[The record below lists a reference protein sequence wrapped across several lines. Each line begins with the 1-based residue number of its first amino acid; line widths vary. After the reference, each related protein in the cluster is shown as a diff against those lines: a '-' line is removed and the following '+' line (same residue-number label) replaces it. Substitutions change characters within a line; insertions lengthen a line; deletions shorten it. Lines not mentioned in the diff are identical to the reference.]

1 MGFGGYMDE
10 ILSWIAKIIDSPFWL
25 SIITGIITF
34 IITWPVSNWLAKRTN
49 KQEYQNRI
57 EKCNEEIIH
66 TCEDYVIMAREV
78 TDEVFGNIIKGA
90 CIEYNVDTEKAYS
103 ILNVKAVLTKNFVS
117 MRLIPDADKKDI
129 IDKLCKVSENPL
141 NNNEQHEVV
150 VEKLIFSKNEREVKL
165 ITTSMA
171 VMTSCLGIIV
181 TLLSTMGAKTYDL
194 RGILLSET
202 KDLSSIALA
211 IILAVVCELIV
222 AMGIMKRRR
231 RRIKKRRKPTHRRH
245 LR

>member
-1 MGFGGYMDE
+1 MDE

-66 TCEDYVIMAREV
+66 TCEDYVIMSREV

-90 CIEYNVDTEKAYS
+90 CIEYNVDTEKVYS
-103 ILNVKAVLTKNFVS
+103 ILNVKAVLAKNFVS

-129 IDKLCKVSENPL
+129 IDKLCKASEGPL
-141 NNNEQHEVV
+141 NKNEQHEVV
-150 VEKLIFSKNEREVKL
+150 IEKLIFSRNDKEVKL

-171 VMTSCLGIIV
+171 VMTSCLGVIV
-181 TLLSTMGAKTYDL
+181 VLLFTMGTKTYDL

-202 KDLSSIALA
+202 KDLSSMAIA
-211 IILAVVCELIV
+211 IILAIVCELIV
-222 AMGIMKRRR
+222 AMGAIKRNRRR
-231 RRIKKRRKPTHRRH
+231 LKKRKRPKNRRH
-245 LR
+245 LH

>member
-1 MGFGGYMDE
+1 MDE

-66 TCEDYVIMAREV
+66 TCEDYVIMSREV

-90 CIEYNVDTEKAYS
+90 CIEYNVDTEKVYS
-103 ILNVKAVLTKNFVS
+103 ILNIKAVLVKNFVS

-129 IDKLCKVSENPL
+129 IDKLCKVSESPL
-141 NNNEQHEVV
+141 NKNEQHEVV
-150 VEKLIFSKNEREVKL
+150 IEKLIFSKNDREVKL

-171 VMTSCLGIIV
+171 VMTSCLGVIV
-181 TLLSTMGAKTYDL
+181 VLLSTMGTKTYDI

-202 KDLSSIALA
+202 KDLSSIAIA
-211 IILAVVCELIV
+211 IILAIAFELIV
-222 AMGIMKRRR
+222 AMGFIKRNRRR
-231 RRIKKRRKPTHRRH
+231 LKKRKTPKHRRH
-245 LR
+245 LH